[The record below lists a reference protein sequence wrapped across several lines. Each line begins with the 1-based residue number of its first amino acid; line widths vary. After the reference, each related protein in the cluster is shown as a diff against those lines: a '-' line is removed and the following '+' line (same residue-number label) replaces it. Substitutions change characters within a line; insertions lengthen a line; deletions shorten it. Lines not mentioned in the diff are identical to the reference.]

1 MSIPDRPTCVVTGAG
16 SGLGRAFCLE
26 LARRGGRLIVS
37 DVNEASARETAA
49 MLGGAEAH
57 VFRCDVSVRAEV
69 EALAAFADEKLG
81 GADVV
86 INNAGV
92 AVTGDIGAISDA
104 DWQWI
109 VGINLWG
116 PIYGCE
122 LFVPGMKRRGRGH
135 VINVASLAGIANAAR
150 MGPYNVTKA
159 GVIALSETLH
169 GELEGTGVGV
179 SVLCPS
185 FFPTNIM
192 NSSRGAQGR
201 EHAMASKLMAKSAI
215 TADDVARITLDA
227 AARGELHVLP
237 HVEGRWLWRMRRLA
251 PQGSLGMSLS
261 LRKMIERRFSTPR

>member
-16 SGLGRAFCLE
+16 SGLGRAFCLQ
-26 LARRGGRLIVS
+26 LARRGGRIVVS

-81 GADVV
+81 GADVLV
-86 INNAGV
+86 NNAGV
-92 AVTGDIGAISDA
+92 AVSGDIGTITDA

-122 LFVPGMKRRGRGH
+122 LFVPGMKQRGRGH
-135 VINVASLAGIANAAR
+135 IINVASLAGIANAAR
-150 MGPYNVTKA
+150 MAPYNVTKA

-169 GELEGTGVGV
+169 GELAGTGVGV

-192 NSSRGAQGR
+192 NASRGGQAR
-201 EHAMASKLMAKSAI
+201 EHKMVAKMMAKSPV
-215 TADDVARITLDA
+215 TADDVARIALDA

-237 HVEGRWLWRMRRLA
+237 HAEGRWLWRMRRLA
-251 PQGSLGMSLS
+251 PQGSLGMSVS
-261 LRKMIERRFSTPR
+261 LRKLLERRFASSR